1 MSQTNK
7 MGREINSAIE
17 TVLVTLSYGLVRSMR
32 RIVRGAFRMRGWQL
46 IGFLAFIAA
55 SVTVRLHKG
64 RYLQLV
70 SAAEMPEWA
79 KTAIFYLL
87 LLVPV
92 WYLLILGW
100 IQDMLQGRYEKEF
113 AAIGFKDREG
123 KFPILVKKINDKKG
137 LKKSRKYKEIF
148 IFKSNLPMGDWIA
161 AQKKIETAMNRNIIR
176 FMEGGSKKICKIV
189 TVPPEC
195 KIPQRMDW
203 SDSKIQKED
212 GLIVLG
218 EGALETIQFNLNR
231 TPHVLAAG
239 ETGSGKSVIL
249 RACLW
254 QLVKKG
260 ARVYMIDFKGGVEF
274 GKRYEKYGEVITQR
288 QRALEVLQ
296 ELCRENEKRLALF
309 REMEAKNL
317 PEYNR
322 KTGKNLC
329 RIGVF
334 CDEIAEMLDKK
345 GSSKEDKEIME
356 KLEGLVSS
364 LARLSRATGINLFLG
379 VQRPDAN
386 VLTGQIKN
394 NVPVRICGRFADKP
408 ASEIVLGNT
417 DAVYLPDI
425 KGRFLFRLGNVTE
438 EFQAYYFDDDRD
450 LAGEVPAPGE
460 MLLYPQETTEGDSTP
475 EETVRTGFAR
485 EEMELEQ
492 KGLREKEARKEA
504 EQARKEAE
512 KVRKEAKKAEQR
524 AKKLASRQEE
534 FDFSW
539 SCEGE
544 EQNQNEE

>member
-1 MSQTNK
+1 MKQTNRTE
-7 MGREINSAIE
+7 REINNAIE
-17 TVLVTLSYGLVRSMR
+17 SVLATLSYGLARSIGR
-32 RIVRGAFRMRGWQL
+32 TVRGAFRMRGWQL

-55 SVTVRLHKG
+55 SIIVYLHKG
-64 RYLQLV
+64 SYPYLV
-70 SAAEMPEWA
+70 SVAEMPKWV
-79 KTAIFYLL
+79 KTVMFYLVL
-87 LLVPV
+87 LMPV
-92 WYLLILGW
+92 WYLMILGW
-100 IQDMLQGRYEKEF
+100 IQDMLQKRYEKEF

-123 KFPILVKKINDKKG
+123 KFPILLKKIKDKKG

-148 IFKSNLPMGDWIA
+148 IFRSNIPMEDWIT

-176 FMEGGSKKICKIV
+176 FMEGGSKKVCRIM

-195 KIPQRMDW
+195 RIPQRTDW
-203 SDSKIQKED
+203 NDSKIQKED
-212 GLIVLG
+212 GMIVLG
-218 EGALETIQFNLNR
+218 EGALEAIRFDLNR

-274 GKRYEKYGEVITQR
+274 GKRYERYGEVITER
-288 QRALEVLQ
+288 KRALEVLQ

-345 GSSKEDKEIME
+345 GAGKEEREIME

-386 VLTGQIKN
+386 ILTGQIKN

-450 LAGEVPAPGE
+450 LVGEVPVPGE
-460 MLLYPQETTEGDSTP
+460 MLLQPKKSQEETWEACP
-475 EETVRTGFAR
+475 LEKTVRTGFAQGGIEQEKR
-485 EEMELEQ
+485 EQSKKVAEKEAKRSDKEVEKAQ
-492 KGLREKEARKEA
+492 KEARKAKQRMERISDQQEA
-504 EQARKEAE
+504 
-512 KVRKEAKKAEQR
+512 
-524 AKKLASRQEE
+524 

-539 SCEGE
+539 SCEKE
-544 EQNQNEE
+544 EEE